1 LTTRRQILAHPVPEI
16 NGENIN
22 ALFLKINMKSTHL
35 VMENAG
41 NTFDLPDPEV
51 IGIWNSPT
59 EIFFSNVLGQRE
71 HH

>member
-1 LTTRRQILAHPVPEI
+1 
-16 NGENIN
+16 
-22 ALFLKINMKSTHL
+22 MHL